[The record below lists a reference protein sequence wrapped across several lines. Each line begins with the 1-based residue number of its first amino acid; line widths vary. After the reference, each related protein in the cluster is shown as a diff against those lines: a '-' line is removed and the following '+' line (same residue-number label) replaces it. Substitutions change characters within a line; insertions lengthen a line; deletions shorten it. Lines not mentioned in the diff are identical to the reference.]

1 MGTQK
6 QKRTKAARNQR
17 RSHHALDQIGSTKCA
32 KCGKE
37 IKPHHACSNCG
48 FYKGREVID
57 VLKKLS
63 PKERKKAVKAKD
75 KEEGKKNKEAKEIE
89 KK

>member
-17 RSHHALDQIGSTKCA
+17 RSHHALGKISSTKCA

-37 IKPHHACSNCG
+37 IRPHRVCPGCG
-48 FYKGREVID
+48 YYKGKEVVD

-63 PKERKKAVKAKD
+63 PKERKKAAKVKE
-75 KEEGKKNKEAKEIE
+75 KEEGKKNKEAKGAE

>member
-17 RSHHALDQIGSTKCA
+17 RSHHALTGIGSTKCA

-37 IKPHHACSNCG
+37 IKPHHACSSCG

-63 PKERKKAVKAKD
+63 PKERKKATKAKE
-75 KEEGKKNKEAKEIE
+75 KEAVKKGKEAKEAE
-89 KK
+89 KE